1 MPGVYK
7 ASRRRSLCSLSHSAP
22 AGPQVFSVTLSP
34 GWATGVPC
42 HTQLQRACPA
52 SATGVPC
59 HTQPHLSH
67 RCSLSHSAPPQP
79 QVFPVTLSPGWATGV
94 PCHTQ
99 PQRVCPAS
107 ATGVPCHTQLQRAC
121 PASATGVLCHTQ
133 PRLGHRCSL
142 SHSAPVRLPRL
153 GHREPPH
160 RLPVCQL
167 FLRER
172 PSVHPPPPSLPTWAS
187 ADPPPRLPAVPLAPM
202 VCSPDSQRS
211 PGETQTGPSPPGLP
225 PC

>member
-1 MPGVYK
+1 MGPLRET
-7 ASRRRSLCSLSHSAP
+7 ARPDARRLQSLKEALP
-22 AGPQVFSVTLSP
+22 LFPVTLSP

-121 PASATGVLCHTQ
+121 PASATGVPCHTQ
-133 PRLGHRCSL
+133 PQC
-142 SHSAPVRLPRL
+142 ACP
-153 GHREPPH
+153 
-160 RLPVCQL
+160 
-167 FLRER
+167 
-172 PSVHPPPPSLPTWAS
+172 AS
-187 ADPPPRLPAVPLAPM
+187 ATGSHPTACLSASSSFGRDLASTRRPHH
-202 VCSPDSQRS
+202 C
-211 PGETQTGPSPPGLP
+211 PPGPAQTLRRASQLCLWPPWSVPQTARGVLVKPKQVPALP
-225 PC
+225 GSHLAESRNAQAQDWP